1 VIQIFFKDTHKNPN
15 EQDFRYSSCFFLSGS
30 KGETFSCPFFM
41 LIFVM
46 LASASAR
53 ARLYC
58 GGLSGRRILFCESF
72 SKAAGAPG
80 ALFLRVPQSDGAS
93 WVIPCG
99 GVRVVKELECGMR
112 KPKNHKNR

>member
-1 VIQIFFKDTHKNPN
+1 MSKIFAILLA
-15 EQDFRYSSCFFLSGS
+15 FFFQGARVKHS
-30 KGETFSCPFFM
+30 PVHFFM

-99 GVRVVKELECGMR
+99 GVRVVKELECWMR